1 MFLKFLSRLAN
12 YRWTDWCI
20 SGAGDVLTS
29 CFAENIIY
37 ATVNVF
43 VRRFKREA
51 RPVLGQWILLPLN
64 LGTIGQQS
72 I

>member
-1 MFLKFLSRLAN
+1 MFLKFLSRLVN

-20 SGAGDVLTS
+20 SGAGDVLTN

-51 RPVLGQWILLPLN
+51 RPVLGHL
-64 LGTIGQQS
+64 
-72 I
+72 

>member
-1 MFLKFLSRLAN
+1 MFLKFLSRLVN

-20 SGAGDVLTS
+20 SGAGDVLTN

-43 VRRFKREA
+43 VRRFKRREGRSVRLFESCA
-51 RPVLGQWILLPLN
+51 P
-64 LGTIGQQS
+64 
-72 I
+72 

>member
-1 MFLKFLSRLAN
+1 MFLKFLSRLVN

-20 SGAGDVLTS
+20 SGAGDVLTN

-51 RPVLGQWILLPLN
+51 RPAQTDPLPARPSGLRF
-64 LGTIGQQS
+64 TF
-72 I
+72 